1 MTAMDEEITHIEYE
15 AGDDGY
21 WRIDRPDRL
30 KEDFG
35 VTATDVEEWHR
46 ALSGQ
51 GRAWEI
57 VRRLYQVGSL
67 LDPDDAV
74 IRSWTREEIGKEF
87 GIPKAEVDHEITH
100 AAEFWRLRKA
110 RADVARAADA
120 AGGSDE
126 IERLTSF
133 SNAAGLDADKVD
145 KLLDAYGFGDV
156 RDDMLRA
163 QVANR
168 ILSLKDYLISQH
180 SRTKARQL
188 IRMEISLYSKERML
202 LLFSNKIE
210 QIVAEDPELK
220 SRATELDGYRLKAS
234 DLDKEIRNI
243 TKDHA
248 ALQDEIGADD
258 IDLTTRKRIF
268 VETVAYIQE
277 KCRQYE
283 SDPESVLLDGV
294 FRADEIDWLLDPLD
308 ERRPQ
313 YRPDIVVRLH
323 DALQPRNLWD
333 PEYKPPKLTLRVCQE
348 LRRLAECMRAVPD
361 DAPALPDAE
370 ADEDELPLGDGVMPT
385 MESVTNQDTP
395 PPAAAFGARQESG
408 PAIGVF

>member
-1 MTAMDEEITHIEYE
+1 MDEEITHIEYE

-30 KEDFG
+30 REDFG
-35 VTATDVEEWHR
+35 VTAADVEEWHL
-46 ALSGQ
+46 AMSGQ

-57 VRRLYQVGSL
+57 VRRLYQAGSL

-74 IRSWTREEIGKEF
+74 IRSWTREEVAKEF

-110 RADVARAADA
+110 RADVSRAAA
-120 AGGSDE
+120 ASGGADE

-133 SNAAGLDADKVD
+133 SNSAGLEKDQVD
-145 KLLDAYGFGDV
+145 RLLASYGFADV
-156 RDDMLRA
+156 KDELLRA

-168 ILSLKDYLISQH
+168 ILSLKDYLMSQH

-188 IRMEISLYSKERML
+188 IRMEMSLHAKEKML
-202 LLFSNKIE
+202 LLYTNKIE
-210 QIVAEDPELK
+210 EIVQSDPDLSVK
-220 SRATELDGYRLKAS
+220 GRELDGYREKAA
-234 DLDKEIRNI
+234 DLDKEIRQI

-248 ALQDEIGADD
+248 ALQEEIGADD

-283 SDPESVLLDGV
+283 SDPETVLLDGV
-294 FRADEIDWLLDPLD
+294 FRADEIDWQLDPLD

-333 PEYKPPKLTLRVCQE
+333 PDYKPPKLTLRVCQE

-361 DAPALPDAE
+361 DAPPLPDMEAE
-370 ADEDELPLGDGVMPT
+370 EDDLPTGDGVMPV
-385 MESVTNQDTP
+385 MESVSDQVVAP
-395 PPAAAFGARQESG
+395 SLSFGPREESG